1 MKKGDA
7 TRARM
12 VQTTADLLQKQGYH
26 GTGLNQIIEASGAP
40 KGSLYFHFPG
50 GKEELACAALAESGA
65 AWRSLL
71 EGVIESAADPRAAV
85 TGVCRALADELER
98 SRFHNGC
105 PIATVALEAAAA
117 SDAVQ
122 ATCAEQYRM
131 WQLLIERRLA
141 AFGVPERTAEDLATM
156 VLAAIEG
163 AMLLA
168 RTHRSREPLE
178 RVGRVLAAMVPGGR
192 HR

>member
-12 VQTTADLLQKQGYH
+12 IQTTADLMQKQGYH
-26 GTGLNQIIEASGAP
+26 GTGLSQILAESGAP

-50 GKEELACAALAESGA
+50 GKEELACAALTESGA
-65 AWRSLL
+65 QWRALL
-71 EGVIESAADPRAAV
+71 QAEIADVRDPRAAI
-85 TGVCRALADELER
+85 TGVCKALADELER
-98 SRFHNGC
+98 SKFQNGC
-105 PIATVALEAAAA
+105 PIATVALEAATA

-131 WQLLIERRLA
+131 WQRLIEDRLA
-141 AFGVPERTAEDLATM
+141 ALGLPERTAADLATM
-156 VLAAIEG
+156 LLSAIEG

-168 RTHRSREPLE
+168 RVHRSREPLE
-178 RVGRVLAAMVPGGR
+178 RVGRVLSNMLKPV
-192 HR
+192 H

>member
-12 VQTTADLLQKQGYH
+12 IQTTADLMQKQGYH
-26 GTGLNQIIEASGAP
+26 GTGLSQILAESGAP

-50 GKEELACAALAESGA
+50 GKEELACAALTESGA
-65 AWRSLL
+65 QWRALL
-71 EGVIESAADPRAAV
+71 QSEIADVRDPRAAI
-85 TGVCRALADELER
+85 TGVCKALADELER
-98 SRFHNGC
+98 SKFQNGC
-105 PIATVALEAAAA
+105 PIATVALEAATA

-131 WQLLIERRLA
+131 WQRLIEDRLA
-141 AFGVPERTAEDLATM
+141 ALGLPERTAADLATM
-156 VLAAIEG
+156 LLSAIEG

-168 RTHRSREPLE
+168 RVHRSREPLE
-178 RVGRVLAAMVPGGR
+178 RVGRVLSNMLKPV
-192 HR
+192 H

>member
-1 MKKGDA
+1 MRKGDA

-12 VQTTADLLQKQGYH
+12 IETTAELLQQQGYH
-26 GTGLNQIIEASGAP
+26 ATGLSQIIEASGAP

-65 AWRSLL
+65 AWRALL
-71 EGVIESAADPRAAV
+71 EQVIDGVDDPRAAIV
-85 TGVCRALADELER
+85 AVCRALADELER
-98 SRFHNGC
+98 SRFQNGC
-105 PIATVALEAAAA
+105 PIATVALEAAAS

-122 ATCAEQYRM
+122 ATCAEQYRI

-141 AFGVPERTAEDLATM
+141 ALGVPERAAEDAATM

-178 RVGRVLAAMVPGGR
+178 RVGRVLASLLPAGR
-192 HR
+192 GR